1 MLRRRTCCLA
11 LLLLGAA
18 LTGAAA
24 EEAAAEGAAG
34 AEATPTPDAAAAEAE
49 PEETQIVLNCDDAE
63 LLEPLTTWSP
73 DCVAQWA
80 ENMGYPQLKAAFL
93 GNKLTGK
100 GLEALSLETL
110 EKEYGVADEHDRKT
124 LAYTVKDMLRKDNYR
139 GNTNDWQNFLL
150 WLLPMLG
157 VGKWLSMKY
166 EKQLAKLMKKYR
178 KWQEA
183 RAPPKPLNSEPVP
196 EGETNDWIDGINA
209 DVGTDK
215 PKSVKKRTKKAT

>member
-139 GNTNDWQNFLL
+139 GNTNDWR
-150 WLLPMLG
+150 
-157 VGKWLSMKY
+157 
-166 EKQLAKLMKKYR
+166 A
-178 KWQEA
+178 
-183 RAPPKPLNSEPVP
+183 APPPTRRPHASLARPVRCRGEPV
-196 EGETNDWIDGINA
+196 A
-209 DVGTDK
+209 
-215 PKSVKKRTKKAT
+215 RTCAGRTSCCGSSQCSASASGCQ